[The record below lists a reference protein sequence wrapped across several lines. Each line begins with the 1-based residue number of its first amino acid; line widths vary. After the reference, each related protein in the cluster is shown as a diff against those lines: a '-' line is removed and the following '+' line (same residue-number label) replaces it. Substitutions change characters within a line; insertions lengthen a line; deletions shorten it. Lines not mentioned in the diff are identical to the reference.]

1 MQCSFEMECIFQ
13 RYESGIR
20 ISSGNNG
27 VPSTKHH
34 FHTSKL
40 QLDRTQDST
49 AEHQDIS
56 DESTISNRHPSPCIW
71 LRKDLCNTILIRST
85 CSVRIGATI
94 NMVEIKTWLF
104 QHSSH
109 FLSCLVFI
117 ASHMA
122 STLTEINDCND
133 WTLTKYKLCHVNMM

>member
-20 ISSGNNG
+20 INSGNDG

-49 AEHQDIS
+49 AEHRDIS
-56 DESTISNRHPSPCIW
+56 DELTISSRHPSPCIW

-85 CSVRIGATI
+85 CSVRIEATI

-109 FLSCLVFI
+109 FCTVLFSLHHI
-117 ASHMA
+117 WR
-122 STLTEINDCND
+122 LTEINDCND
-133 WTLTKYKLCHVNMM
+133 WTLTKYKLRHVNMM